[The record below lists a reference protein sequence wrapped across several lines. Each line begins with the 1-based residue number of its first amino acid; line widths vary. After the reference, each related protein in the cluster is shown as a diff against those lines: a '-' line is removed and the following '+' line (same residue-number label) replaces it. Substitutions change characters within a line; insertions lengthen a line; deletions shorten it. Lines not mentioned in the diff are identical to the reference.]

1 MKVDQEKKEEELKV
15 IADNLEQIKSRL
27 MEKTNTVIVITVI
40 VIVTNQQLVLLS
52 LSLLSL

>member
-27 MEKTNTVIVITVI
+27 MEKEKANALI
-40 VIVTNQQLVLLS
+40 NAFK
-52 LSLLSL
+52 